1 MQAERLAD
9 EEIVVRWVDRTN
21 PDKFQPPDRISTAN
35 FKLRMGESGLSVFRL
50 SVRSP
55 ASILASETS
64 GRGDYFFI
72 SARVGRIRLA
82 TNAEGKSLNLDVIAD
97 EQHGLKP
104 GHALIVGEFT
114 KSVPK
119 ALRDLF
125 ERLPD

>member
-9 EEIVVRWVDRTN
+9 EEIVVRWVDRSS
-21 PDKFQPPDRISTAN
+21 PDKFQPPDRISTTN
-35 FKLRMGESGLSVFRL
+35 FKLRAGESGLSVFRL
-50 SVRSP
+50 SVRSS

-72 SARVGRIRLA
+72 SAVVGEVRLA
-82 TNAEGKSLNLDVIAD
+82 TNAEGKPLDLDVIAD
-97 EQHGLKP
+97 EEGGLKP

-125 ERLPD
+125 QRLQD